1 MIGNERFSTNTHLN
15 SPTEYSGLS
24 QAEAAALLRTAGP
37 NTLFSAKKRNPFAIG
52 FEILSEPMLLLLMA
66 AASLYFV
73 LGQWNEG
80 WMLIIAILIVA
91 SISFFQNLKS
101 DNALVALGKMT
112 SPKIRVKRDGLF
124 VELPI
129 EDIVPGD
136 LVNLE
141 EGMNIPADGEVLSSN
156 DLLINESQLTGES
169 IPVAKEGGDPIF
181 AGTLIAMGSLYF
193 KVSLTGHQT
202 QIGKLGK
209 SLVSIEK
216 EKTYLQAQ
224 IERFVTQMAWIG
236 VAAFLIILGVN
247 YFQSYNFIASLLQGL
262 TIAMAMIP
270 EEIPVAFASF
280 MALGAVRLATM
291 NVLAR
296 EPQTVESLGS
306 ATVIC
311 TDKTGTLTTE
321 GMTLSHLVTPQE
333 SIPLPFS
340 SPPSQA
346 ISELLLYARLAS
358 EPEPFDA
365 MEKAISELYQ
375 QIKGVH
381 FDWNLDKEYPL
392 EGKPPMMTHV
402 YRNASGQLF
411 VAAKGGIERILNVC
425 KVSESEAEHIRK
437 VSLDLSSQGYRIL
450 GVAKAE
456 IPSEGIFPE
465 SQNDF
470 PWSYLG
476 MVALLNPPKPN
487 AKDVVAGFYGA
498 GISVKMITGDFPET
512 ASAIAGMVGIADPDK
527 VLTGDEIMGMSDA
540 DLKVKLHIVN
550 VYARMYPDAK
560 LRIVNT
566 FKKMGEVVAM
576 TGDGVNDGPALKS
589 ANIGVAMG
597 KRGTEVARQ
606 AASLVLVN
614 DDLLGM
620 LDAIA
625 LGRKIYQNL
634 KKAISYIVS
643 IHIPIILSLALP
655 LVFGWDMTGIFSPI
669 HIIFL
674 ELVMGPTCSI
684 AFENEPSEPGIMLL
698 PPRKL
703 NDTFFSGKELMQNIS
718 QGLVISASVLGVYYL
733 FMVKG
738 RTETE
743 VRTLVFT
750 ALVLSNIFLTLA
762 NRSFF
767 QSVFQT
773 LFNPNRTLWWMLG
786 ITFGILLAAL
796 FLVPVQKLFQFSAVR
811 MTDLLVCLAFVLPG
825 VYWIEGLKFLRRKNR
840 AVSVKAAFS

>member
-1 MIGNERFSTNTHLN
+1 LN
-15 SPTEYSGLS
+15 SPNDYPGLS
-24 QAEAAALLRTAGP
+24 QADAIKLLKSVGP

-52 FEILSEPMLLLLMA
+52 FEILTEPMLLLLLA

-80 WMLIIAILIVA
+80 WMLVIAILIVA

-101 DNALVALGKMT
+101 DNALVALGRMT
-112 SPKIRVKRDGLF
+112 SPKIKVRRDGQF
-124 VELPI
+124 VVIPI
-129 EDIVPGD
+129 EEIVPGD

-156 DLLINESQLTGES
+156 DLSINESQLTGES
-169 IPVAKEGGDPIF
+169 IPVAKEVGDPIF
-181 AGTLIAMGSLYF
+181 AGTLISTGSLYF
-193 KVSLTGHQT
+193 KVALTGHQT

-236 VAAFLIILGVN
+236 VGAFLIILGVN
-247 YFQSYNFIASLLQGL
+247 YFQSQNFIAALLQGL
-262 TIAMAMIP
+262 TIAMATIP

-321 GMTLSHLVTPQE
+321 GMTVSHLVTPLE
-333 SIPLPFS
+333 SLSAPFTDLPS
-340 SPPSQA
+340 DR

-365 MEKAISELYQ
+365 METAISELYVKTTDQ
-375 QIKGVH
+375 VFNWELIQ
-381 FDWNLDKEYPL
+381 EYPL

-456 IPSEGIFPE
+456 VLSEGNFPE

-470 PWSYLG
+470 NWTYLG

-487 AKDVVAGFYGA
+487 AKEVVAGFYSA

-512 ASAIAGMVGIADPDK
+512 ASAIAGMVGIADPGK
-527 VLTGDEIMGMSDA
+527 VLTGDDVMAMPD
-540 DLKVKLHIVN
+540 DKLKVGLHSVN
-550 VYARMYPDAK
+550 VYARMYPEAK
-560 LRIVNT
+560 LRIVNVL
-566 FKKMGEVVAM
+566 KKMGEVVAM

-614 DDLLGM
+614 DDLQGM

-625 LGRKIYQNL
+625 LGRKI
-634 KKAISYIVS
+634 IRI
-643 IHIPIILSLALP
+643 
-655 LVFGWDMTGIFSPI
+655 
-669 HIIFL
+669 
-674 ELVMGPTCSI
+674 
-684 AFENEPSEPGIMLL
+684 
-698 PPRKL
+698 
-703 NDTFFSGKELMQNIS
+703 
-718 QGLVISASVLGVYYL
+718 
-733 FMVKG
+733 
-738 RTETE
+738 
-743 VRTLVFT
+743 
-750 ALVLSNIFLTLA
+750 
-762 NRSFF
+762 
-767 QSVFQT
+767 
-773 LFNPNRTLWWMLG
+773 
-786 ITFGILLAAL
+786 
-796 FLVPVQKLFQFSAVR
+796 
-811 MTDLLVCLAFVLPG
+811 
-825 VYWIEGLKFLRRKNR
+825 
-840 AVSVKAAFS
+840 

>member
-1 MIGNERFSTNTHLN
+1 MNP
-15 SPTEYSGLS
+15 PTDYPGLS
-24 QAEAAALLRTAGP
+24 QSDAAKLLKSAGP
-37 NTLFSAKKRNPFAIG
+37 NTLFSAKKRNPLAIG
-52 FEILSEPMLLLLMA
+52 FEILTEPMLLLLMA

-73 LGQWNEG
+73 LGQWSEG
-80 WMLIIAILIVA
+80 WMLVIAILIVA

-101 DNALVALGKMT
+101 DKALVALGKMT
-112 SPKIRVKRDGLF
+112 SPKIKVKRDGQF
-124 VELPI
+124 VVLPV
-129 EDIVPGD
+129 EEIVPGD

-156 DLLINESQLTGES
+156 DLSINESQLTGES
-169 IPVAKEGGDPIF
+169 IPVTKEVGDPIF
-181 AGTLIAMGSLYF
+181 AGTLIGTGSLYF
-193 KVSLTGHQT
+193 RVTLTGQQT
-202 QIGKLGK
+202 EIEKLGK

-216 EKTYLQAQ
+216 EKTYLQSQ
-224 IERFVTQMAWIG
+224 IDRFVTQMAWIG
-236 VAAFLIILGVN
+236 VGAFLVILGVN
-247 YFQSYNFIASLLQGL
+247 YFHSHNFIAALLQGL
-262 TIAMAMIP
+262 TIAMATIP

-321 GMTLSHLVTPQE
+321 GMTVSHLVTPLE
-333 SIPLPFS
+333 SLSVPFTD
-340 SPPSQA
+340 PPSDRV
-346 ISELLLYARLAS
+346 SELLLYARLAS

-365 MEKAISELYQ
+365 METAISELYVKITDQ
-375 QIKGVH
+375 DFSGELIQ
-381 FDWNLDKEYPL
+381 EYPL
-392 EGKPPMMTHV
+392 EGRPPMMTHV
-402 YRNASGQLF
+402 YRNKAGQSF
-411 VAAKGGIERILNVC
+411 VASKGGMERILEVC
-425 KVSESEAEHIRK
+425 RVSESEAEKIRK
-437 VSLDLSSQGYRIL
+437 ASSDLSSHGCRIL

-456 IPSEGIFPE
+456 VPVDGSFPD

-470 PWSYLG
+470 KWSYLG

-487 AKDVVAGFYGA
+487 AKDVVAGFFSA
-498 GISVKMITGDFPET
+498 GISVKMITGDFSET
-512 ASAIAGMVGIADPDK
+512 ASAIAGMVGISDAEK
-527 VLTGDEIMGMSDA
+527 VLTGDEVMAMPDA
-540 DLKVKLHIVN
+540 ELELKLRSVN
-550 VYARMYPDAK
+550 VFARMFPDAK
-560 LRIVNT
+560 LRIVNSL
-566 FKKMGEVVAM
+566 KKMGEVVAM

-614 DDLLGM
+614 DDLHGM

-625 LGRKIYQNL
+625 LGRKIYLNL

-655 LVFGWDMTGIFSPI
+655 LVFGWEINGVFSPI

-684 AFENEPSEPGIMLL
+684 AFENEPAESGIMLL

-703 NDTFFSGKELMQNIS
+703 NDTFFSGKELIQNIS
-718 QGLVISASVLGVYYL
+718 QGLMISASVLGVYYL
-733 FMVKG
+733 FMVSG
-738 RTETE
+738 RTEIE

-773 LFNPNRTLWWMLG
+773 LFSPNRTLWWMLG

-796 FLVPVQKLFQFSAVR
+796 FLPPVQKLFQFSAVR
-811 MTDLLVCLAFVLPG
+811 FTDLLICLAIVLPG
-825 VYWIEGLKFLRRKNR
+825 VFWIEGLKFWRRKKWS
-840 AVSVKAAFS
+840 VSVKAAVS

>member
-1 MIGNERFSTNTHLN
+1 MNP
-15 SPTEYSGLS
+15 PTEYSGLTQS
-24 QAEAAALLRTAGP
+24 EAAKLLIKVGP

-52 FEILSEPMLLLLMA
+52 FEVLTEPMLLLLMA

-80 WMLIIAILIVA
+80 WMLVFAILIVA
-91 SISFFQNLKS
+91 SISFLQNLKS
-101 DNALVALGKMT
+101 DNALVALGKMS
-112 SPKIRVKRDGLF
+112 SPKIKVKRDGQF
-124 VELPI
+124 VVLPV
-129 EDIVPGD
+129 EEIVPGD

-141 EGMNIPADGEVLSSN
+141 EGMNIPADGEVVSSN
-156 DLLINESQLTGES
+156 DLSINESQLTGES
-169 IPVAKEGGDPIF
+169 VPVAKEAGSGIF
-181 AGTLIAMGSLYF
+181 AGTLIATGSLYF
-193 KVSLTGHQT
+193 KATLTGHQT
-202 QIGKLGK
+202 EIGKLGK

-216 EKTYLQAQ
+216 EKTYLQSQ
-224 IERFVTQMAWIG
+224 IDRFVTQMAWIG
-236 VAAFLIILGVN
+236 VGAFLVILGVN
-247 YFQSYNFIASLLQGL
+247 YFQSYNFIAALLQGL

-321 GMTLSHLVTPQE
+321 GMSVSHLVTPQE
-333 SIPLPFS
+333 NQAFPVTT
-340 SPPSQA
+340 SPSEA

-365 MEKAISELYQ
+365 MEKAISDLYGQ
-375 QIKGVH
+375 VSGED
-381 FDWNLDKEYPL
+381 FDWNLVQEYPL

-402 YRNASGQLF
+402 YRNPADQLF
-411 VAAKGGIERILNVC
+411 VAAKGGMERILAVC
-425 KVSESEAEHIRK
+425 LIPEVEAEKIRK
-437 VSLDLSSQGYRIL
+437 VSLELSSQGYRIL
-450 GVAKAE
+450 GVAKAA
-456 IPSEGIFPE
+456 IPSDGNFPE
-465 SQNDF
+465 SQDDF
-470 PWSYLG
+470 KWTYLG
-476 MVALLNPPKPN
+476 LVALLNPPKPN
-487 AKDVVAGFYGA
+487 AKDVVAGFYSA
-498 GISVKMITGDFPET
+498 GISVKMITGDFSET
-512 ASAIAGMVGIADPDK
+512 ASAIAGMVGISESQK
-527 VLTGDEIMGMSDA
+527 VLTGDEVMAMPDKELEA
-540 DLKVKLHIVN
+540 QLHSVN
-550 VYARMYPDAK
+550 VYARMFPDAK

-614 DDLLGM
+614 DDLMGM
-620 LDAIA
+620 LDAIS
-625 LGRKIYQNL
+625 LGRKIYLNL

-643 IHIPIILSLALP
+643 IHIPIILSLAVP
-655 LVFGWDMTGIFSPI
+655 LVFGWEFVGIFSPI

-684 AFENEPSEPGIMLL
+684 AFENEPAEPGIMKM

-703 NDTFFSGKELMQNIS
+703 KDTFFSRKELVQNIS
-718 QGLVISASVLGVYYL
+718 QGLVISASVLIVYYL
-733 FMVKG
+733 FMVTN
-738 RTETE
+738 RSETE

-762 NRSFF
+762 NRSFIL
-767 QSVFQT
+767 SAFQT
-773 LFNPNRTLWWMLG
+773 LFIPNRTLWWMLG

-796 FLVPVQKLFQFSAVR
+796 FVHPVQKLFQFSPVIFS
-811 MTDLLVCLAFVLPG
+811 DLLVCLLIVLPG
-825 VYWIEGLKFLRRKNR
+825 VFWIEGLKFLRRKKQ
-840 AVSVKAAFS
+840 AISVKAAAS